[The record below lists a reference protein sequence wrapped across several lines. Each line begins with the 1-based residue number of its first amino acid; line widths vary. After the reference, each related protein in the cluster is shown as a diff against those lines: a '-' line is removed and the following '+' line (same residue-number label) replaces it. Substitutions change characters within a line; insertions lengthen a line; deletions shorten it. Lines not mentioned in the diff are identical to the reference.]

1 MQKSVFPQPLT
12 PVFQHTAHG
21 LLFSKSDSSLFS
33 LQKADMA
40 VAPLTVTA
48 ERETAVDFTVALT
61 ATTTGMALRKDMV
74 VDIDYLQFM
83 TPLQIPVWI
92 MVLVCQLVVT
102 AGVFTL
108 NYYSP
113 YGYKD
118 EGGRGTSSEF
128 NLFNSLWL
136 SLACMLQQG
145 GDNTPKATSGGTFNS
160 IIESSLILQI
170 PALRLLYQ
178 TYDLEII

>member
-1 MQKSVFPQPLT
+1 M
-12 PVFQHTAHG
+12 
-21 LLFSKSDSSLFS
+21 
-33 LQKADMA
+33 QKADMA
-40 VAPLTVTA
+40 VTA
-48 ERETAVDFTVALT
+48 LSVIAQREKAVDFTVGLT
-61 ATTTGMALRKDMV
+61 ASTTRMALRKDMV
-74 VDIDYLQFM
+74 ESFDYLQFM
-83 TPLQIPVWI
+83 TPLQSPVWI
-92 MVLVCQLVVT
+92 MLLVCQLVVT
-102 AGVFTL
+102 AAVFTL

-118 EGGRGTSSEF
+118 EEGKGTSSEF
-128 NLFNSLWL
+128 NLFNSLWF

-145 GDNTPKATSGGTFNS
+145 GDNTPKATSGATFDS

>member
-1 MQKSVFPQPLT
+1 
-12 PVFQHTAHG
+12 
-21 LLFSKSDSSLFS
+21 
-33 LQKADMA
+33 MA
-40 VAPLTVTA
+40 VAPLSVVP
-48 ERETAVDFTVALT
+48 ERETVVDFTVALT
-61 ATTTGMALRKDMV
+61 ATTIGMALRKDMV
-74 VDIDYLQFM
+74 EDIDYLQFM
-83 TPLQIPVWI
+83 KPLQIPVWI
-92 MVLVCQLVVT
+92 MVLVCHLVVT

-118 EGGRGTSSEF
+118 EEGKGTSSEF
-128 NLFNSLWL
+128 NLFNSLWF

-160 IIESSLILQI
+160 IIESSLILKI

-178 TYDLEII
+178 TYDLEIIQK